1 MPLIHAP
8 MCTCFGKH
16 RTNHPSGIC
25 SHCRRL
31 KGSKMCSNCG
41 DHETAHPSGLCYR
54 CRSKA
59 ANGDDLDN
67 AIAYQKE
74 VLLALVMLKSGYSYR
89 QIGEVIGKSKSAAY
103 ALCQSA
109 RRHPQVQD

>member
-8 MCTCFGKH
+8 FCTRCGEH
-16 RTNHPSGIC
+16 HTNHPSGIC

-31 KGSKMCSNCG
+31 KGSKMCTSCG
-41 DHETAHPSGLCYR
+41 DRETTHPSGLCYR
-54 CRSKA
+54 CRTKA
-59 ANGDDLDN
+59 SSGDDIDS

-74 VLLALVMLKSGYSYR
+74 VLMALVMLKSGYSYR
-89 QIGEVIGKSKSAAY
+89 QIGEMIGKSKSAAY

-109 RRHPQVQD
+109 RRHPLI